1 MRTYGKRLGLQ
12 TGRKPNPGSRS
23 GRPWGRTSDR
33 SMRIRTG
40 SELLR
45 RHLARVSFGL
55 AAIAVIG
62 AVVGL
67 GFEEAVGDEAAW
79 AALEGGGA
87 FLLLRHGTAERR
99 NDPRLLSTG
108 NCARER
114 NLSEKG
120 REEAALIGE
129 AFRRRGISITAVLAS
144 PYCRTL
150 ETARLAFGSA
160 TAWKPLSLI
169 AGVPAESAR

>member
-1 MRTYGKRLGLQ
+1 
-12 TGRKPNPGSRS
+12 
-23 GRPWGRTSDR
+23 
-33 SMRIRTG
+33 MRIRA
-40 SELLR
+40 SRELLR

-108 NCARER
+108 NCAR
-114 NLSEKG
+114 
-120 REEAALIGE
+120 
-129 AFRRRGISITAVLAS
+129 
-144 PYCRTL
+144 
-150 ETARLAFGSA
+150 
-160 TAWKPLSLI
+160 
-169 AGVPAESAR
+169 